1 MAGVGLDAI
10 ERAPVLD
17 AMLCAHYE
25 FGCLGEFGV
34 IFFFSADIQS
44 AAVNGAPARTSQL

>member
-10 ERAPVLD
+10 ERAAVLD
-17 AMLCAHYE
+17 AMVCAHYE

-34 IFFFSADIQS
+34 NFFFSALIYR
-44 AAVNGAPARTSQL
+44 APQ